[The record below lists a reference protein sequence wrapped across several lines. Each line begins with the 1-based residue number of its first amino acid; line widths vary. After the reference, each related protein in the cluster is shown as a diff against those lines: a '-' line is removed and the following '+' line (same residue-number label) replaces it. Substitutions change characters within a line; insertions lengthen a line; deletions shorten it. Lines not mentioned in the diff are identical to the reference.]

1 MSYLLVAISILCIFS
16 IYYCIKFAIMLINVR
31 DAIEN
36 SLDVIDKNYNNI
48 SMILDIPVFNDSYE
62 VKKALSSL
70 EEARNSLLYVANVL
84 TENNDEEEETI
95 EYYDKKI

>member
-95 EYYDKKI
+95 EYYDNKI